1 MPTRDPIERL
11 IQGFVSEAGDISES
25 ITRDVLVLERGG
37 SDLMARY
44 ENVARGLHTL
54 KGGAGTLGLK
64 DLERLAHALESALLP
79 HRDAG
84 RPLGS
89 RDADALLRG
98 LDTLMFRL
106 RAHAEG
112 RGAELDGIDEALPT
126 NTSAEGRPWLAV
138 PQDSFPPPANEP
150 LAQHHDLPR
159 DGGAQTWPVAPHQV
173 TALTV
178 EVERLRFMRL
188 RLDER
193 RRDLARA
200 RSMLT
205 LLLRGREAGETQ
217 ALLSKIDAAISTDGE
232 EITSVV
238 DALEQGV
245 KDIGTQPIRVILE
258 PLHRAVR
265 DLCRTTGKEARFS
278 VVGGEACLDRR
289 VLAALK
295 GPIVHLIRNAVAH
308 GIETPDVRRARGKH
322 EEGAIVIRIEQQGNV
337 VFIEVSDDGEGLKGD
352 AIRRA
357 ALLSGVATDAELA
370 AMPAE
375 QVNRLIFLP
384 TVSTADEVTATS
396 GRGMG
401 MDAVQKGLETIHGK
415 VEVHSTPQ
423 QGLRV
428 LLTFPAG
435 LGSSPVLIVRTDE
448 QYLGIPTRSVSSIL
462 PVKRSNLVVGRH
474 ETTLRH
480 QDETLPVVDLGAI
493 LGLRPRRRI
502 EGGQLLVIHSH
513 VQHAALWVDEIAGDV
528 DLTIRPLPRGLAG
541 LPLYQGAA
549 RLARGELVLVLRPEW
564 LVGERQSALGAPA
577 NSRSALVVDD
587 SNTSRAI
594 HRSMLEVGGYT
605 VHSAAGAPQAMDQIG
620 RARYDV
626 IVCDLAMSPLEGLAL
641 VRMVRGRPDTRDV
654 AIIVVSGRDGAR
666 ERDEALA
673 AGADGFLS
681 KAQSTAGRL
690 LDEVAQVIA
699 RHQGAA

>member
-1 MPTRDPIERL
+1 MPAHEPIERL
-11 IQGFVSEAGDISES
+11 IQGFVTEAGDISES
-25 ITRDVLVLERGG
+25 ITRDLLALERGG
-37 SDLMARY
+37 SDLTARY

-54 KGGAGTLGLK
+54 KGGAGTLGMN

-79 HRDAG
+79 HQEEG
-84 RPLGS
+84 QPLGS
-89 RDADALLRG
+89 HEADRLLQG

-112 RGAELDGIDEALPT
+112 RGAELDGIDQALATHAPSEA
-126 NTSAEGRPWLAV
+126 RPRPNAYDDLR
-138 PQDSFPPPANEP
+138 ANADEP
-150 LAQHHDLPR
+150 LAQHR
-159 DGGAQTWPVAPHQV
+159 DAPSDGRTQTWQVAPHQV
-173 TALTV
+173 TALKV

-193 RRDLARA
+193 GRDFARA
-200 RSMLT
+200 RSALS
-205 LLLRGREAGETQ
+205 LALRGREAGETQ
-217 ALLSKIDAAISTDGE
+217 RLLARLDAAISAEGE

-238 DALEQGV
+238 EALEQGV

-278 VVGGEACLDRR
+278 VVGGDVCLDRR

-322 EEGAIVIRIEQQGNV
+322 EEGAIVIRAEQQGNV

-352 AIRRA
+352 AIRQA
-357 ALLSGVATDAELA
+357 AIHSGIANEAELA
-370 AMPAE
+370 AMPTE

-384 TVSTADEVTATS
+384 TVSTAGEVTATS
-396 GRGMG
+396 GRGIG
-401 MDAVQKGLETIHGK
+401 MDAVQKGLESIHGH
-415 VEVHSTPQ
+415 VEVHSTPR

-448 QYLGIPTRSVSSIL
+448 HDLGIPTRSVNGVV
-462 PVKRSNLVVGRH
+462 PVKASNLVVGRH
-474 ETTLRH
+474 ETKLRY
-480 QDETLPVVDLGAI
+480 QDEILPVVDLGAI
-493 LGLRPRRRI
+493 LGLRPRLPI
-502 EGGQLLVIHSH
+502 QDGKLLVIHSH
-513 VQHAALWVDEIAGDV
+513 AQRAAVWVDDITGDR
-528 DLTIRPLPRGLAG
+528 DLTIRPLPRELAAV
-541 LPLYQGAA
+541 PLYQGAA
-549 RLARGELVLVLRPEW
+549 RLARGELVLVLRPDW
-564 LVGERQSALGAPA
+564 LVAEGHSPLGAPA
-577 NSRSALVVDD
+577 ACRNALVVDD
-587 SNTSRAI
+587 SITARAI

-605 VHSAAGAPQAMDQIG
+605 VHTAAGAQQAIDRMAH
-620 RARYDV
+620 ARYDV
-626 IVCDLAMSPLEGLAL
+626 IVCDRAMLPIDGLAL
-641 VRMVRGRPDTRDV
+641 ARLVRGRPDARDV
-654 AIIVVSGRDGAR
+654 AIVVVSAGDGDT

-681 KAQSTAGRL
+681 KGQCAAGRL
-690 LDEVAQVIA
+690 LEEIAQVIA
-699 RHQGAA
+699 RRGGAV